1 MGSMKVWDGTA
12 WQTASA
18 GPSLPPVTSVDGRT
32 GAVSLSDLYMSTAGN
47 WTAYIP
53 VFGTISNPTGAG
65 MTPGAGGYIWA
76 AYRMIAPYT
85 MAIRVRFYWGSTG
98 GNGGGG
104 QIGFGLPAGYSTP
117 ADYYQHAV
125 GWLASASGLVYPAI
139 GETPP
144 SASLTYMRAID
155 STNSQYKPVDT
166 SVNFPAGWYPSGGCG
181 FQGVLNVNQRL

>member
-53 VFGTISNPTGAG
+53 IFGTISNPTGSG
-65 MTPGAGGYIWA
+65 MTPGTGGYVWA

-85 MAIRVRFYWGSTG
+85 MAIRMRFGWGSTG
-98 GNGGGG
+98 GNGGSG
-104 QIGFGLPAGYSTP
+104 QIGFSLPVGYSTP
-117 ADYYQHAV
+117 ADYYQYGA
-125 GWLASASGLVYPAI
+125 GWLYHSNGGVYAGL
-139 GETPP
+139 GEIAPNGTMV
-144 SASLTYMRAID
+144 YMRATE
-155 STNSQYKPVDT
+155 STTSQLRAVDT
-166 SVNFPAGWYPSGGCG
+166 GASFPSGWYPNGACG
-181 FQGVLNVNQRL
+181 YFAVLNTVQRL